1 MGNHDTASTT
11 HDTPTVAEYIGPE
24 GQLVD
29 DKPEGNHFRR
39 FVTDWELVIV
49 DNDTDGSQTR

>member
-1 MGNHDTASTT
+1 MDTNHVTEPESKTATII
-11 HDTPTVAEYIGPE
+11 EYIGPE